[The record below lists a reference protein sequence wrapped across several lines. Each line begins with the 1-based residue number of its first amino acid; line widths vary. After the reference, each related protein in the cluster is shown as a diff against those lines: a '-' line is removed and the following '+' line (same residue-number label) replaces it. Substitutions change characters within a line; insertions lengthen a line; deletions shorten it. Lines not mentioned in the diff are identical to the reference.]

1 LEQFKFDNFPVLHTD
16 RLILREI
23 TMEDAQNIYDILNN
37 FEVVRYDSF
46 DRFTSIKQAETLI
59 KIFYDCYK
67 KQKAIFWGIS
77 FKGSDKV
84 IGFCKLEINVPE
96 VRGEYGYDLNYNYWN
111 QGIMTET
118 LTAVVD
124 FSVHQLNIN
133 RVEASVSVGNVA
145 SIKVL
150 KKCGFIEEGIMR
162 SRSFWKGKYHDMMIL
177 SLLKDDIKLR

>member
-1 LEQFKFDNFPVLHTD
+1 
-16 RLILREI
+16 
-23 TMEDAQNIYDILNN
+23 
-37 FEVVRYDSF
+37 
-46 DRFTSIKQAETLI
+46 
-59 KIFYDCYK
+59 
-67 KQKAIFWGIS
+67 
-77 FKGSDKV
+77 
-84 IGFCKLEINVPE
+84 VPE

-177 SLLKDDIKLR
+177 SLLKYDIQK